1 MSSDDLYLNYICS
14 FNSKFKNYLK
24 KEKEHHIN
32 GSLFI
37 LNKDFI
43 DFPEK
48 RGNTNKNML
57 INNSDGG
64 GFMIDPDKSFFLLD
78 QDTWSKIE
86 KDYPEEFELKVESKI
101 YTSKIYFKIIDLN
114 YYFYFIN
121 DNNILSEGYFSFK
134 NKEFAHII
142 IKYFLEMEIDD
153 FFNEMKIKKT
163 YNTQKIEYNGQYF
176 YIKIKNND
184 EINKVFDKAIKQ
196 NNNKLVI
203 KNFPIDIKIYK
214 FFVYYYYFEKKFKS
228 LLNELKSTNYKSL
241 NVILISEKWLNNMKV
256 KYNYNL
262 VEKILKDKRKNE
274 INSDLIEKLA
284 QKYPLNP
291 QIQDYLPRKQ
301 EIEYYLDTDIYYF
314 INYTFID
321 KKCLDI
327 FKEEID
333 KNNLEFKERY
343 LCLIKDSIYALIYY
357 EDALEV
363 FLKIDSIIL
372 EQYLFILNNKS
383 NTKYIIDLFKSKEY
397 ENVFKELSVENRDID
412 DQKIFDKDKNEIG
425 TMINLLNLN
434 NKKNKQNINKEK
446 ESNFIKESKNKLQIC
461 ENNIPKKLPN
471 INAIERKKI
480 LDNNKS
486 KNNLEP
492 LEQNVNTNENKEIKR
507 DFSQK
512 TKNIN
517 IKTGNRFKSMNN
529 LKKNKK
535 EKKENNNNNKKI
547 NINKGSKD
555 NQRSQ
560 INKIQSFNINQN
572 DDNNQMSDNN
582 LIGGIDTKEK
592 KIEANQNQNKFNK
605 KINNFVDNKKV
616 HNKQKD
622 NQTKEI
628 INEKE
633 YLNNARGLVNSN
645 NNTCLNSIIECLA
658 HVKDLT
664 EYLLNPIKSQK
675 YLSDKYK
682 LTKEYINILS
692 NIWFNDKINYYSLND
707 LVKILNEKNFWS
719 KTKNLSALII
729 FLIETL
735 HNELN
740 KSDKNSEQKQTFVG
754 IEYNFQLVFKYF
766 SESFSQNNRSIIS
779 DIFYGMT
786 NYKTKCLNCN
796 SLMHEIQCFYFL
808 EFSLEKVKVFKNK
821 NENLL
826 SIYDC
831 FDYYQKKDYLDNEN
845 KIYCNTCKTNSN
857 SANNYELLICP
868 KSLIISLNRVDD
880 NFDIKLYFEEF
891 LDIKKYVNIYQESPS
906 YYELIGIVCN
916 CDFSKENDY
925 FISFCKSFNDF
936 NWYKYDNNKVNLSSF
951 QEASST
957 GIPYILFYSY
967 INR

>member
-1 MSSDDLYLNYICS
+1 
-14 FNSKFKNYLK
+14 
-24 KEKEHHIN
+24 
-32 GSLFI
+32 
-37 LNKDFI
+37 
-43 DFPEK
+43 
-48 RGNTNKNML
+48 
-57 INNSDGG
+57 
-64 GFMIDPDKSFFLLD
+64 
-78 QDTWSKIE
+78 
-86 KDYPEEFELKVESKI
+86 
-101 YTSKIYFKIIDLN
+101 
-114 YYFYFIN
+114 
-121 DNNILSEGYFSFK
+121 
-134 NKEFAHII
+134 
-142 IKYFLEMEIDD
+142 
-153 FFNEMKIKKT
+153 
-163 YNTQKIEYNGQYF
+163 
-176 YIKIKNND
+176 
-184 EINKVFDKAIKQ
+184 
-196 NNNKLVI
+196 
-203 KNFPIDIKIYK
+203 
-214 FFVYYYYFEKKFKS
+214 
-228 LLNELKSTNYKSL
+228 
-241 NVILISEKWLNNMKV
+241 
-256 KYNYNL
+256 
-262 VEKILKDKRKNE
+262 
-274 INSDLIEKLA
+274 
-284 QKYPLNP
+284 
-291 QIQDYLPRKQ
+291 
-301 EIEYYLDTDIYYF
+301 
-314 INYTFID
+314 
-321 KKCLDI
+321 
-327 FKEEID
+327 
-333 KNNLEFKERY
+333 
-343 LCLIKDSIYALIYY
+343 
-357 EDALEV
+357 
-363 FLKIDSIIL
+363 
-372 EQYLFILNNKS
+372 
-383 NTKYIIDLFKSKEY
+383 
-397 ENVFKELSVENRDID
+397 
-412 DQKIFDKDKNEIG
+412 
-425 TMINLLNLN
+425 
-434 NKKNKQNINKEK
+434 
-446 ESNFIKESKNKLQIC
+446 
-461 ENNIPKKLPN
+461 
-471 INAIERKKI
+471 
-480 LDNNKS
+480 
-486 KNNLEP
+486 
-492 LEQNVNTNENKEIKR
+492 
-507 DFSQK
+507 
-512 TKNIN
+512 
-517 IKTGNRFKSMNN
+517 MNN

-592 KIEANQNQNKFNK
+592 KIEVNQNQNKLNK

-622 NQTKEI
+622 TQNKEI
-628 INEKE
+628 INENE
-633 YLNNARGLVNSN
+633 YLNNARRLVNSN

-675 YLSDKYK
+675 YLSDKNK

-754 IEYNFQLVFKYF
+754 IEYNFQLLFKYF

>member
-14 FNSKFKNYLK
+14 FNSKLKNYLK
-24 KEKEHHIN
+24 KEKEHHMN
-32 GSLFI
+32 GTLFI

-86 KDYPEEFELKVESKI
+86 KDYPEEFELKVESTI
-101 YTSKIYFKIIDLN
+101 YNSKIYFKIIDLN

-134 NKEFAHII
+134 NKEFANTI
-142 IKYFLEMEIDD
+142 IKNFLIMKIDD

-163 YNTQKIEYNGQYF
+163 YETQKIEYNGQYF

-184 EINKVFDKAIKQ
+184 EIHKVFDKVIKQ
-196 NNNKLVI
+196 NNNKLII
-203 KNFPIDIKIYK
+203 KNFSIDIKIYK

-228 LLNELKSTNYKSL
+228 LLNELKSSNYISL
-241 NVILISEKWLNNMKV
+241 NVILISEKWLNKMKV

-301 EIEYYLDTDIYYF
+301 EVENYLDTDIYYF

-343 LCLIKDSIYALIYY
+343 LCLIKDYIYALIYY

-397 ENVFKELSVENRDID
+397 ENVFKELNIENKDID
-412 DQKIFDKDKNEIG
+412 EQKIFDKDKNEIG
-425 TMINLLNLN
+425 TMINLLNLI

-486 KNNLEP
+486 KNNIEP

-592 KIEANQNQNKFNK
+592 
-605 KINNFVDNKKV
+605 
-616 HNKQKD
+616 
-622 NQTKEI
+622 
-628 INEKE
+628 
-633 YLNNARGLVNSN
+633 
-645 NNTCLNSIIECLA
+645 
-658 HVKDLT
+658 
-664 EYLLNPIKSQK
+664 
-675 YLSDKYK
+675 
-682 LTKEYINILS
+682 
-692 NIWFNDKINYYSLND
+692 
-707 LVKILNEKNFWS
+707 
-719 KTKNLSALII
+719 
-729 FLIETL
+729 
-735 HNELN
+735 
-740 KSDKNSEQKQTFVG
+740 
-754 IEYNFQLVFKYF
+754 QLK
-766 SESFSQNNRSIIS
+766 
-779 DIFYGMT
+779 
-786 NYKTKCLNCN
+786 
-796 SLMHEIQCFYFL
+796 
-808 EFSLEKVKVFKNK
+808 
-821 NENLL
+821 
-826 SIYDC
+826 
-831 FDYYQKKDYLDNEN
+831 
-845 KIYCNTCKTNSN
+845 
-857 SANNYELLICP
+857 
-868 KSLIISLNRVDD
+868 
-880 NFDIKLYFEEF
+880 
-891 LDIKKYVNIYQESPS
+891 
-906 YYELIGIVCN
+906 
-916 CDFSKENDY
+916 
-925 FISFCKSFNDF
+925 
-936 NWYKYDNNKVNLSSF
+936 
-951 QEASST
+951 
-957 GIPYILFYSY
+957 
-967 INR
+967 